1 MQRLASASAGEQQPA
16 RGIGRGGQVR
26 SVCERRI
33 EDAAT
38 EFYVAADQR
47 DGALAKVSEAESAMS
62 RAIASL
68 VTQDESVERIA
79 ALCGI
84 QTSEVRR
91 LRKLSTDTARAAHV
105 SAKST
110 AAAAVL
116 VKDTTSDNVAGPP
129 LPSDTRLRLDA
140 PTRAPAVPTVCSTAS
155 PRAEHARMQAASGR
169 PTLLPTLQGACRAGA
184 SRH

>member
-1 MQRLASASAGEQQPA
+1 MTSKQAGESVGKVTARERARLAKATLDA
-16 RGIGRGGQVR
+16 
-26 SVCERRI
+26 ERATREKRI

-68 VTQDESVERIA
+68 VTQDETVERIA

-91 LRKLSTDTARAAHV
+91 LRKLSADTASAAHV

-110 AAAAVL
+110 VVAAVL
-116 VKDTTSDNVAGPP
+116 VEDTTSDNVAADPVQ
-129 LPSDTRLRLDA
+129 LSA
-140 PTRAPAVPTVCSTAS
+140 
-155 PRAEHARMQAASGR
+155 
-169 PTLLPTLQGACRAGA
+169 
-184 SRH
+184 

>member
-1 MQRLASASAGEQQPA
+1 MTSGQTEKPVGKVTARERARLAKATLDA
-16 RGIGRGGQVR
+16 
-26 SVCERRI
+26 ERATREKRI

-68 VTQDESVERIA
+68 VTQDETVERIA

-91 LRKLSTDTARAAHV
+91 LRKLSPDTARAAHV

-110 AAAAVL
+110 AAAVL
-116 VKDTTSDNVAGPP
+116 VEDTTSDNVAA
-129 LPSDTRLRLDA
+129 DA
-140 PTRAPAVPTVCSTAS
+140 VQLSA
-155 PRAEHARMQAASGR
+155 
-169 PTLLPTLQGACRAGA
+169 
-184 SRH
+184 

>member
-1 MQRLASASAGEQQPA
+1 MTSKQAGESVGKVTARERARLAKATLDA
-16 RGIGRGGQVR
+16 
-26 SVCERRI
+26 ERATREKRI

-38 EFYVAADQR
+38 KFYVAADQR

-68 VTQDESVERIA
+68 VTHDETVERIA

-91 LRKLSTDTARAAHV
+91 LRKLSADTASAAHV

-110 AAAAVL
+110 VVAAVL
-116 VKDTTSDNVAGPP
+116 VEDTTSDNVAADPVQ
-129 LPSDTRLRLDA
+129 LSA
-140 PTRAPAVPTVCSTAS
+140 
-155 PRAEHARMQAASGR
+155 
-169 PTLLPTLQGACRAGA
+169 
-184 SRH
+184 

>member
-1 MQRLASASAGEQQPA
+1 MTSGQTEKPVGKVTARERARLAKATLDA
-16 RGIGRGGQVR
+16 
-26 SVCERRI
+26 ERATREKRI

-68 VTQDESVERIA
+68 VTHDETVERIA

-91 LRKLSTDTARAAHV
+91 LRKLSQATISASAKPSVVAAADEDTTTDTVAIDPV
-105 SAKST
+105 QLSA
-110 AAAAVL
+110 
-116 VKDTTSDNVAGPP
+116 
-129 LPSDTRLRLDA
+129 
-140 PTRAPAVPTVCSTAS
+140 
-155 PRAEHARMQAASGR
+155 
-169 PTLLPTLQGACRAGA
+169 
-184 SRH
+184 

>member
-1 MQRLASASAGEQQPA
+1 MTSGQTEKPVGKVTARERARLAKATLDA
-16 RGIGRGGQVR
+16 
-26 SVCERRI
+26 ERATREKRI

-91 LRKLSTDTARAAHV
+91 LRKLSTDTARAANA

-116 VKDTTSDNVAGPP
+116 VEDTTSDNVATDPVQ
-129 LPSDTRLRLDA
+129 LSA
-140 PTRAPAVPTVCSTAS
+140 
-155 PRAEHARMQAASGR
+155 
-169 PTLLPTLQGACRAGA
+169 
-184 SRH
+184 

>member
-1 MQRLASASAGEQQPA
+1 MTSKQAGESVGKVTARERARLAKATLDA
-16 RGIGRGGQVR
+16 
-26 SVCERRI
+26 ERATREKRI

-68 VTQDESVERIA
+68 VTHDETVERIA

-91 LRKLSTDTARAAHV
+91 LRKLRADTASAAHV

-110 AAAAVL
+110 VVAAVL
-116 VKDTTSDNVAGPP
+116 VEDTTSDNVAADPVQ
-129 LPSDTRLRLDA
+129 LSA
-140 PTRAPAVPTVCSTAS
+140 
-155 PRAEHARMQAASGR
+155 
-169 PTLLPTLQGACRAGA
+169 
-184 SRH
+184 

>member
-1 MQRLASASAGEQQPA
+1 MTSKQAGESVGKVTARERARLAKATLDA
-16 RGIGRGGQVR
+16 
-26 SVCERRI
+26 ERATREKRI

-68 VTQDESVERIA
+68 VTHDETVERIA

-91 LRKLSTDTARAAHV
+91 LRKLSADTASAAHV

-110 AAAAVL
+110 VVAAVL
-116 VKDTTSDNVAGPP
+116 VEDTTSDNVAADPVQ
-129 LPSDTRLRLDA
+129 LSA
-140 PTRAPAVPTVCSTAS
+140 
-155 PRAEHARMQAASGR
+155 
-169 PTLLPTLQGACRAGA
+169 
-184 SRH
+184 

>member
-1 MQRLASASAGEQQPA
+1 MAEDYRTGFVRIGETRNMTRQTGKPVGKVTARERARLAKATLDA
-16 RGIGRGGQVR
+16 
-26 SVCERRI
+26 ERATREKRI

-47 DGALAKVSEAESAMS
+47 DGALAKVSEAEPKRS

-68 VTQDESVERIA
+68 VTHDETVERIA

-91 LRKLSTDTARAAHV
+91 LRKLNPDTARAAHT
-105 SAKST
+105 SAKPT

-116 VKDTTSDNVAGPP
+116 VQDTTSNNVAVDPVQ
-129 LPSDTRLRLDA
+129 LSA
-140 PTRAPAVPTVCSTAS
+140 
-155 PRAEHARMQAASGR
+155 
-169 PTLLPTLQGACRAGA
+169 
-184 SRH
+184 

>member
-1 MQRLASASAGEQQPA
+1 MTSKQAGESVGKVTARERARLAKATLDA
-16 RGIGRGGQVR
+16 
-26 SVCERRI
+26 ERATREKRI

-68 VTQDESVERIA
+68 VTQDETVERIA

-91 LRKLSTDTARAAHV
+91 LRNLSADTASAAHV

-110 AAAAVL
+110 VVAAVL
-116 VKDTTSDNVAGPP
+116 VEDTTSDNVAADPVQ
-129 LPSDTRLRLDA
+129 LSA
-140 PTRAPAVPTVCSTAS
+140 
-155 PRAEHARMQAASGR
+155 
-169 PTLLPTLQGACRAGA
+169 
-184 SRH
+184 

>member
-1 MQRLASASAGEQQPA
+1 MTSGQAEKPVGKVTARERARLAKATLDAERASREK
-16 RGIGRGGQVR
+16 
-26 SVCERRI
+26 RI

-47 DGALAKVSEAESAMS
+47 DGALAKVTEAESAMS

-91 LRKLSTDTARAAHV
+91 LRKLNPDTAKAANA
-105 SAKST
+105 SAKS
-110 AAAAVL
+110 APAAAVL
-116 VKDTTSDNVAGPP
+116 VENTTNDNVTDHPIQLSA
-129 LPSDTRLRLDA
+129 
-140 PTRAPAVPTVCSTAS
+140 
-155 PRAEHARMQAASGR
+155 
-169 PTLLPTLQGACRAGA
+169 
-184 SRH
+184 